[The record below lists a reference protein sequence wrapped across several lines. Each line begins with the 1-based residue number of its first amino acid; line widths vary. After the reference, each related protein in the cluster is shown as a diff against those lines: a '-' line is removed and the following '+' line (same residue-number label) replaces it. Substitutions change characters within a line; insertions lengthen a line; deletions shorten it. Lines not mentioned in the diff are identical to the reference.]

1 MRLKQ
6 CIVFALATALG
17 CTGWAQTGP
26 EPVNPHAT
34 PETRALLAFLDSIS
48 GKATIAGQHNYPY
61 VGARWTDMAYD
72 LTAKYPGLFGGDFG
86 FSGGEDK
93 DSVLSRPAM
102 IAEAERQYRN
112 GAVVTLTWHE
122 VRPTDDEPVTFHN
135 SVQGHLTDAEW
146 KELLT
151 PGSLLNLRWQAQV
164 DVIAGY
170 LKQLQDA
177 HVPVLFRPYHEI
189 NGNWFWW
196 GGREGKDGS
205 AALYRQIYDRF
216 INVHHLDNLLWVWNA
231 NAPGGSAGA
240 IEGYYPG
247 AQYADVITMD
257 IYSEFK
263 QEYYTSILAL
273 AGGKPIALGEVGGLP
288 SPEVLQ
294 QQPRWTYFMCWSEFI
309 QEHNPLDLVIAV
321 YHAPQVL
328 TREDVRLA
336 GPLAAIRKATAERIG
351 GTSEAAPGGSP
362 APAK

>member
-1 MRLKQ
+1 
-6 CIVFALATALG
+6 
-17 CTGWAQTGP
+17 
-26 EPVNPHAT
+26 
-34 PETRALLAFLDSIS
+34 
-48 GKATIAGQHNYPY
+48 
-61 VGARWTDMAYD
+61 
-72 LTAKYPGLFGGDFG
+72 
-86 FSGGEDK
+86 
-93 DSVLSRPAM
+93 
-102 IAEAERQYRN
+102 
-112 GAVVTLTWHE
+112 
-122 VRPTDDEPVTFHN
+122 
-135 SVQGHLTDAEW
+135 
-146 KELLT
+146 
-151 PGSLLNLRWQAQV
+151 
-164 DVIAGY
+164 
-170 LKQLQDA
+170 
-177 HVPVLFRPYHEI
+177 VPVLFRPYHEI

-216 INVHHLDNLLWVWNA
+216 VNVHHLDNLLWVWNA

-328 TREDVRLA
+328 TREDARLA